1 MKRGVRIAVERFR
14 SCCTYLYADN
24 CRSPIVDVVRR
35 GASIVAR
42 GEFSGIG
49 SLTTF
54 GEGLTGELYVASRD
68 GTIYKIV
75 QG

>member
-1 MKRGVRIAVERFR
+1 
-14 SCCTYLYADN
+14 
-24 CRSPIVDVVRR
+24 VRR

-42 GEFSGIG
+42 GEFSGAG